1 MAGVTVE
8 DGAIIGSR
16 AVIKPGVR
24 VGKNSVVAMAAVVTK
39 DVPADTV
46 VIGHP
51 ARVAY
56 SRKEYEV
63 KRERWNNSQAETLK

>member
-1 MAGVTVE
+1 
-8 DGAIIGSR
+8 
-16 AVIKPGVR
+16 

-51 ARVAY
+51 ARLAY
-56 SRKEYEV
+56 SRKEYDT
-63 KRERWNNSQAETLK
+63 KRERWNNSQEDYEYR